1 MEGGRE
7 EVGAAKFKL
16 TQRMILI
23 FLSPFGE
30 LAKHGLSCGCSN
42 IFDEL
47 PG

>member
-1 MEGGRE
+1 MAGGRE
-7 EVGAAKFKL
+7 EVEATKFKL
-16 TQRMILI
+16 TQGMILF

-30 LAKHGLSCGCSN
+30 LAKRGISCGCSD